1 MKLLS
6 GSELKTH
13 RFGEVFRVE
22 RGSCRASLQGR
33 PRESSAGASP
43 YPKERGFLLIA
54 VLVIVVLASMV
65 ALSLLFR
72 MRAEQAAFAAS
83 AGTEQ
88 AWYAAMSGIQQ
99 AMHLA
104 KSGAP
109 DANTWQNNPAA
120 LRHQQVLD
128 DGSDKWY
135 FTVFTAAPPD
145 EETVRY
151 GMVDENRKVNLNKAT
166 AEMLAACTFLSP
178 QQIEAITGSSLT
190 NTQSAADPLSID
202 AILGGPVRPHF
213 STLDELLKLPGFTPG
228 VIYGEDANH
237 NYHLDP
243 NEDDG
248 VLLFPP
254 DDSDGQLFLG
264 LQEVATAF
272 AYEFDIA
279 SDGSPRFQLNSTNR
293 TVPEF
298 IIPEQTAAYIEA
310 AWSNKVIFKSPVDL
324 LGATN
329 IATADG
335 KGIAMNSGVGP
346 KELPVILDQLT
357 TTFEARLVGLINI
370 NSASVKVLQTIPGIN
385 EAKAEL
391 IVQTREGLSAE
402 LKKSAAWLYSEGLL
416 SVADFKR
423 AAPHVTTRSQQ
434 FRFNVLGYAL
444 PSGRYR
450 IYEVVI
456 DTADKAPQILYL
468 RDITR
473 FGLPFALPSA
483 DEIEDVQTETQI
495 DS

>member
-1 MKLLS
+1 MKIPAFHAALWV
-6 GSELKTH
+6 G
-13 RFGEVFRVE
+13 
-22 RGSCRASLQGR
+22 RGYCRAFSGLPNALGS
-33 PRESSAGASP
+33 PGASP
-43 YPKERGFLLIA
+43 HPKRGGFLLIA

-72 MRAEQAAFAAS
+72 MRAEQAAFSAS
-83 AGTEQ
+83 AGSEQ
-88 AWYAAMSGIQQ
+88 AWHAAMSGIQQ

-104 KSGAP
+104 KRGGP
-109 DANTWQNNPAA
+109 DLNVWQNNPAA
-120 LRHQQVLD
+120 LRHQQILD

-135 FTVFTAAPPD
+135 FSVFTAAPPE
-145 EETVRY
+145 EETVRF
-151 GMVDENRKVNLNKAT
+151 GMVDENRKLNLNKAT
-166 AEMLAACTFLSP
+166 AEMLSVCAVLSP

-190 NTQSAADPLSID
+190 NTQSMADPLSID
-202 AILGGPVRPHF
+202 LILGGPMRPHF
-213 STLDELLKLPGFTPG
+213 STMDELLKLPGFTPG

-264 LQEVATAF
+264 LQEVATVL

-298 IIPEQTAAYIEA
+298 IIPEETAAYIEA
-310 AWSNKVIFKSPVDL
+310 AWSNKVIFKTPADL
-324 LGATN
+324 LEAKLTN
-329 IATADG
+329 SVDG
-335 KGIAMNSGVGP
+335 KPVEIASGVGP
-346 KELPVILDQLT
+346 KELPTILDQLT

-370 NSASVKVLQTIPGIN
+370 NTASVKVLQTIPGVN
-385 EAKAEL
+385 EAKAEI
-391 IVQTREGLSAE
+391 IVQAREALAEE
-402 LKKSAAWLYSEGLL
+402 LKKSPAWLYSEGVLN
-416 SVADFKR
+416 AAEFRR
-423 AAPHVTTRSQQ
+423 AAPHITTRSQQ
-434 FRFNVLGYAL
+434 FRFNVMGYAL

-450 IYEVVI
+450 VYEVVI

-483 DEIEDVQTETQI
+483 DEIEDVQTQTKIE
-495 DS
+495 S

>member
-1 MKLLS
+1 MKMPPHS
-6 GSELKTH
+6 VRG
-13 RFGEVFRVE
+13 RE
-22 RGSCRASLQGR
+22 RLQSRRA
-33 PRESSAGASP
+33 
-43 YPKERGFLLIA
+43 FLLIA

-72 MRAEQAAFAAS
+72 MRAEQAAFSAS

-104 KSGAP
+104 KSG
-109 DANTWQNNPAA
+109 DADPNVWQNNPSA

-135 FTVFTAAPPD
+135 FTVFTAAPP
-145 EETVRY
+145 EEESVRF
-151 GMVDENRKVNLNKAT
+151 GIVDENRKLNPNKAT
-166 AEMLAACTFLSP
+166 AEMLSKCTSLSP
-178 QQIEAITGSSLT
+178 QQIEAITGSNLT
-190 NTQSAADPLSID
+190 NAQSTADPLAID
-202 AILGGPVRPHF
+202 VILGGPVRPHF
-213 STLDELLKLPGFTPG
+213 STLDEMLKLPGFTPG
-228 VIYGEDANH
+228 LIYGEDANH
-237 NYHLDP
+237 NFRLDP

-264 LQEVATAF
+264 LQEVATVF
-272 AYEFDIA
+272 AYEFDVA
-279 SDGSPRFQLNSTNR
+279 ADGSPRFQLNSTNR

-298 IIPEQTAAYIEA
+298 IIPEQTMAYIEA
-310 AWSNKVIFKSPVDL
+310 AWSNKVIFKTPADL
-324 LGATN
+324 LEAKLTN
-329 IATADG
+329 TVDG
-335 KGIAMNSGVGP
+335 KPVEIASGVGA
-346 KELPVILDQLT
+346 KELPVIMDQLT

-370 NSASVKVLQTIPGIN
+370 NTANVKVLQTIPGIN

-391 IVQTREGLSAE
+391 IVQTREGLSGE
-402 LKKSAAWLYSEGLL
+402 LRKSVAWLYSEGVLN
-416 SVADFKR
+416 AEEFRR
-423 AAPHVTTRSQQ
+423 AAPHITVRSQQ

-450 IYEVVI
+450 VYEVVI
-456 DTADKAPQILYL
+456 DTADKEPQVLYL

-483 DEIEDVQTETQI
+483 EEIEDVQTKIQT
-495 DS
+495 